1 MIYFAILIYAAAL
14 IVANLTVAA
23 FGPSVTAINAFVL
36 IGLDLALRDW
46 LHFKVKPYQMALLI
60 AATGGLTFVLN
71 PDAGRIAVA
80 SAMAFTAAAVVDWGV
95 FAKVKGTWLMRS
107 NLSNA
112 AGAIVD
118 SLVFP
123 TIAFGALMPSIIAG
137 QFVAKVA
144 GGAVWAYLLKKR
156 MP

>member
-14 IVANLTVAA
+14 IVANLTVAV

-46 LHFKVKPYQMALLI
+46 LHFKLKPYQMALLI
-60 AATGGLTFVLN
+60 SATGVLTFVLN

-95 FAKVKGTWLMRS
+95 FAKVKGTWFMRS
-107 NLSNA
+107 NASNA

-123 TIAFGALMPSIIAG
+123 TIAFGALMPTIIAS